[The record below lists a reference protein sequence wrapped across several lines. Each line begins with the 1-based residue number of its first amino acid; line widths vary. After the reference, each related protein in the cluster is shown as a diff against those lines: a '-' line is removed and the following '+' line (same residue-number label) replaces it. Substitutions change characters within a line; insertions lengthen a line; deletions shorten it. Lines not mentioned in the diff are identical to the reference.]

1 MVTQKTF
8 DELVRNSERILT
20 DMQRRIVDLEQRI
33 ERMEQRKKPGP
44 KPKQVEEAAA

>member
-8 DELVRNSERILT
+8 NELVNNSERILT

-44 KPKQVEEAAA
+44 KPKQAEEEAA

>member
-33 ERMEQRKKPGP
+33 ERTEQRKKPGP
-44 KPKQVEEAAA
+44 KPKQVEEEAA